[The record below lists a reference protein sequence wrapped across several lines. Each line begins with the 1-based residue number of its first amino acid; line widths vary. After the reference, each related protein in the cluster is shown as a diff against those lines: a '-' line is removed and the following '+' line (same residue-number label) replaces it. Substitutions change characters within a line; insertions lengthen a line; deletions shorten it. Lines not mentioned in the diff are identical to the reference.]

1 MGYGRGVMD
10 ADVLPGPNSPLPPPF
25 SALTAEVHE
34 ARMRRALR
42 QAALAA
48 EAGEVPVGAVIYHRD
63 RLVAQAFNQ
72 TRTLKDPTA
81 HAEMLAITQAASALG
96 DWRLLDCALYVT
108 LEPCAMCSGAIVL
121 ARIPLV
127 VWGAPD
133 PQRGGAVSCFQ
144 ILDSP
149 QLNHRPALLGGVLQ
163 DECSTLLLD
172 FFKSRRTANHDHP
185 TTEVP
190 PP

>member
-1 MGYGRGVMD
+1 MRYGRAVMPPD
-10 ADVLPGPNSPLPPPF
+10 ALPSPLPPLPPPF
-25 SALTAEVHE
+25 SALPPEVHE

-63 RLVAQAFNQ
+63 RLVGQAYNQ

-81 HAEMLAITQAASALG
+81 HAEMLAITQAASAVG

-149 QLNHRPALLGGVLQ
+149 NLNHRPALLGGVLQ
-163 DECSTLLLD
+163 DDCSSMLLD
-172 FFKSRRTANHDHP
+172 FFKSRRASHDNP
-185 TTEVP
+185 DTEATTP
-190 PP
+190 